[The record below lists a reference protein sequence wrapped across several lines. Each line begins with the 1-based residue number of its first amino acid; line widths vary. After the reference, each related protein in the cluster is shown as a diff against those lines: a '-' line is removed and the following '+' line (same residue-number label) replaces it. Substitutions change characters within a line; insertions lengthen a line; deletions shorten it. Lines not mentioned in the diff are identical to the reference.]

1 MKKKVLLFTL
11 AGFFLL
17 GTTSCSNDD
26 SSNPTDIE
34 KEKEVPNTLKD
45 EFFNID
51 GATFKEGGIP
61 SGEKNSVKHIRI
73 NKYVINGGKTIMT
86 ITSTDQ
92 LDAILVALKGH
103 DGFYDFKLKNEAL
116 TRNNEFTYEII
127 VDLSQK
133 LSLENFE
140 LAIAGRLMDGTMTE
154 TQYVDLQLVAAGTGE
169 LQISLSWDLE
179 DDVDLHLVNKEGQR
193 VYYGNKSIAD
203 AEGIRIAELDIDSNP
218 GCSIDEIK
226 NENIYFNDLK
236 TDGVYY
242 IYVDLYRKC
251 ESQRIGS
258 KYIVNVMYNGSS
270 VRLSDHMMGKFD
282 DSYQG
287 SGNTPSQHVL
297 IGAFSIIDGQFSSIV
312 ETESTRSIVPFNLNE
327 KLVYKK

>member
-11 AGFFLL
+11 AVFFLL

-26 SSNPTDIE
+26 NSNPTNVE
-34 KEKEVPNTLKD
+34 KEIPNTLED
-45 EFFNID
+45 EFFTID
-51 GATFKEGGIP
+51 GATFKEGEIP
-61 SGEKNSVKHIRI
+61 VGDKNSVKHIRI

-86 ITSTDQ
+86 ITSADQ

-103 DGFYDFKLKNEAL
+103 DGFYDFKLQNETL
-116 TRNNEFTYEII
+116 TRTNEFTYEVI

-179 DDVDLHLVNKEGQR
+179 DDVDLHLVNQEGQR
-193 VYYGNKSIAD
+193 IYYGNKTLLD
-203 AEGIRIAELDIDSNP
+203 TEGIRIAELDIDSNP

-236 TDGVYY
+236 TDGVYS
-242 IYVDLYRKC
+242 IYVDLYSKC
-251 ESQRIGS
+251 QSPRAGS

-270 VRLSDHMMGKFD
+270 IRLSEHMMGKFND
-282 DSYQG
+282 NDEG
-287 SGNTPSQHVL
+287 SGNTPSRHVL
-297 IGAFSIIDGQFSSIV
+297 IGSFSIINGQFSSIV
-312 ETESTRSIVPFNLNE
+312 ETETTTRSGFDFE
-327 KLVYKK
+327 EELVYKN